1 MNNVA
6 MVGRLTK
13 DMEIRYTP
21 NGKAVAT
28 GTIAV
33 QRNFK
38 NQDGE
43 YEADFINFVV
53 WGKIAEMV
61 AEKTEKG
68 GRFGGTGRMQSRSYE
83 AQDGRRVYV
92 TEFVIEN
99 VEMVDWAGQ
108 GGQRGNFSNENSQ
121 GGGQSY
127 TRVDDDPFAN
137 NGETIDIKDDDL
149 PF

>member
-6 MVGRLTK
+6 MIGRLTK
-13 DMEIRYTP
+13 NVELRYTQA
-21 NGKAVAT
+21 GKAVAS
-28 GTIAV
+28 GTLAV

-38 NQDGE
+38 NAQGE
-43 YEADFINFVV
+43 YEADFINFVI
-53 WGKIAEMV
+53 WGKIAEVV
-61 AEKTEKG
+61 ADKTEKG
-68 GRFGGTGRMQSRSYE
+68 GRFGGVGRMQSRSYE
-83 AQDGRRVYV
+83 GQDGRMNYV

-99 VEMVDWAGQ
+99 TEMVDWAGQ
-108 GGQRGNFSNENSQ
+108 GGQRGNFNNENSQ
-121 GGGQSY
+121 GGGGSY

>member
-21 NGKAVAT
+21 SGKAVAT

-38 NQDGE
+38 NQAGE

-83 AQDGRRVYV
+83 AQDGRKVYV

-108 GGQRGNFSNENSQ
+108 GGQRGNFSNENNA

-127 TRVDDDPFAN
+127 TRVDDDPFS
-137 NGETIDIKDDDL
+137 GENIDIKDDDL